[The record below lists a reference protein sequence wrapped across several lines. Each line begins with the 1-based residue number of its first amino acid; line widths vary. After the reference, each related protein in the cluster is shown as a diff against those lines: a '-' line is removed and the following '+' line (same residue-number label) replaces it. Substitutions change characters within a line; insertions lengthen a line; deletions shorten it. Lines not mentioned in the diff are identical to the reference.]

1 MMYGNRSLITTTIT
15 AVLFILLEVC
25 SALLIVNNGI
35 IQRFKVVGYIHDVQ
49 SFIWKQEA
57 DLTRFLSYKSDNQ
70 ALAEENVRLK
80 NIISKYRYRA
90 EKMDSILFSPENG
103 GYFYI
108 SARVVRNVINSQHNY
123 LVLNKGES
131 DGVQTGMGVVTPIG
145 VVGIVENTTENYSTV
160 ISFLNSTQNVS
171 VKLNESGMFGPMS
184 WDGIST
190 SGSILR
196 GIPSYVDVT
205 VGDSLFTSG
214 YSVIYPPEIPVGTVR
229 NITVTDGL
237 SQKIEI
243 DLFEDFR
250 SLHDV
255 YIVGNGNNEELKQL
269 LKDE

>member
-1 MMYGNRSLITTTIT
+1 MYDNRSLIAATVT

-35 IQRFKVVGYIHDVQ
+35 IQRLKAVGYIHDVQ
-49 SFIWKQEA
+49 SFFWEKEA
-57 DLTRFLSYKSDNQ
+57 GLTQFLNYKSDNQ
-70 ALAEENVRLK
+70 ALSEENVRLK

-108 SARVVRNVINSQHNY
+108 CARVVRNVLNSQHNY
-123 LVLNKGES
+123 LVLNRGES
-131 DGVQTGMGVVTPIG
+131 DGVRTGMGVVTPFG
-145 VVGIVENTTENYSTV
+145 VVGIVENTTKNYCTV
-160 ISFLNSTQNVS
+160 ISFLNSSQNVS
-171 VKLNESGMFGPMS
+171 VKLTGNGRFGPMS

-190 SGSILR
+190 SKSILR
-196 GIPSYVDVT
+196 GIPAYVAA
-205 VGDSLFTSG
+205 GDTLVTSG
-214 YSVIYPPEIPVGTVR
+214 YSIIYPPDIPVGTVR
-229 NITVTDGL
+229 STSVADGIV
-237 SQKIEI
+237 QNIEI

-255 YIVGNGNNEELKQL
+255 YVVGNGDREELKQL

>member
-1 MMYGNRSLITTTIT
+1 MYGNRSLIPTTIT

-35 IQRFKVVGYIHDVQ
+35 IQRLKAVGYIHDVQ
-49 SFIWKQEA
+49 SFFWEKEA

-70 ALAEENVRLK
+70 ALSEENVRLK

-90 EKMDSILFSPENG
+90 EKMDSILFAPENG

-108 SARVVRNVINSQHNY
+108 GARVVRNVINSQHNY
-123 LVLNKGES
+123 LVLNKGEA
-131 DGVQTGMGVVTPIG
+131 DGVQKGMGVVTPIG
-145 VVGIVENTTENYSTV
+145 VIGIVENTTKNYCTV
-160 ISFLNSTQNVS
+160 ISFLNSSQNVS
-171 VKLNESGMFGPMS
+171 VKLTGSGMFGPMS

-196 GIPSYVDVT
+196 GIPAYVEVAA
-205 VGDSLFTSG
+205 GDSLVTSG

-229 NITVTDGL
+229 NTTVADGL
-237 SQKIEI
+237 VQNIEI

-250 SLHDV
+250 SLHYV
-255 YIVGNGNNEELKQL
+255 YVVGNGNSEELNQL
-269 LKDE
+269 LKNE

>member
-1 MMYGNRSLITTTIT
+1 MYGNRSLITTTIT

-35 IQRFKVVGYIHDVQ
+35 IQRLKAVGYIHDVQ
-49 SFIWKQEA
+49 SFFWEKEA

-70 ALAEENVRLK
+70 ALSEENVRLK

-90 EKMDSILFSPENG
+90 EKMDSILFAPENG

-108 SARVVRNVINSQHNY
+108 GARVVRNVINSQHNY
-123 LVLNKGES
+123 LVLNKGEA
-131 DGVQTGMGVVTPIG
+131 DGVQKGMGVVTPIG
-145 VVGIVENTTENYSTV
+145 VVGIVENTTKNYCTV
-160 ISFLNSTQNVS
+160 ISFLNSSQNVS
-171 VKLNESGMFGPMS
+171 VKLTGSGMFGPMS

-190 SGSILR
+190 SGSILS
-196 GIPSYVDVT
+196 GIPAYVEVAA
-205 VGDSLFTSG
+205 GDSLVTSG

-229 NITVTDGL
+229 NTTVADGL
-237 SQKIEI
+237 VQNIEI

-255 YIVGNGNNEELKQL
+255 YVVGNGNSEELNQL
-269 LKDE
+269 LKNE